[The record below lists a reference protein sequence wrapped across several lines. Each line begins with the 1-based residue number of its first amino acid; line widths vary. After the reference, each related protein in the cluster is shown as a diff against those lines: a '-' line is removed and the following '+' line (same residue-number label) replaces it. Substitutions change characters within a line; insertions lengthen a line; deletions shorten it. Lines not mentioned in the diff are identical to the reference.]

1 MLWYCYTTKSW
12 CFHCWIFR
20 ICEESHLFKLKL
32 STGNRF
38 IQEPVVNSIL
48 KSSSFWGAEHWYC
61 ILHTDVPNEIVSKQ
75 DTMTEKR
82 STSQIQQAELLSTEK
97 PLSDF
102 DLHPFHSLVSSL
114 ICTIHHNPSISACW
128 TPRIFQGRS
137 RALNIFKSPIHPRLK
152 SHLWPSISKGLQ
164 IYSCTTW
171 IGGTSCDFS
180 SIFGASLVAEIQW
193 LERCADVCWNPWNE
207 SFRTRP
213 TVLPF
218 SGFVPTE
225 SHGASIKVY

>member
-1 MLWYCYTTKSW
+1 MFPLLNLSDLW
-12 CFHCWIFR
+12 R
-20 ICEESHLFKLKL
+20 ITSLQIETQHRQQVYPRTSCEFDIEEFEFLRCDS
-32 STGNRF
+32 
-38 IQEPVVNSIL
+38 
-48 KSSSFWGAEHWYC
+48 AEHWYC
-61 ILHTDVPNEIVSKQ
+61 ILRTDVPNEIVSKQ